1 MENVRPLAGAF
12 GATYPGETI
21 KEDDSV
27 RLSWAFKDQTTG
39 FRDFTDDLYGRR
51 HNQVPPD
58 LEDEMLFLNLPWP
71 RFESIKAPIAPG
83 NGIGSNAM
91 VMSTESS
98 EEVSGMQIQ
107 NLPQLANDSVR
118 NSYYALQDVSF
129 RIDTVANNGCGDT
142 DDYLIPTTE
151 EVLARLPMEEI

>member
-1 MENVRPLAGAF
+1 
-12 GATYPGETI
+12 
-21 KEDDSV
+21 
-27 RLSWAFKDQTTG
+27 
-39 FRDFTDDLYGRR
+39 
-51 HNQVPPD
+51 
-58 LEDEMLFLNLPWP
+58 MLFLKLPWP

-129 RIDTVANNGCGDT
+129 RIDTVANNGRGDT
-142 DDYLIPTTE
+142 DDYLIPTAE
-151 EVLARLPMEEI
+151 EVLVRLPMEEDAIPLVPKALDKQSGMLKYLRQF